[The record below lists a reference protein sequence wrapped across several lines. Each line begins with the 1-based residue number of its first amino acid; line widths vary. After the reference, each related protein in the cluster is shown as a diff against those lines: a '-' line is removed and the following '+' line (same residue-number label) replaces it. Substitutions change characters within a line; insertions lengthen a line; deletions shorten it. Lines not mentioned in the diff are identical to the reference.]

1 MKLIKTLIEK
11 LWEKALVL
19 VGALFVLLPV
29 SPLNMPY
36 TFRDSGVFLYFG
48 WRILNGELPYRDL
61 WDHKPPVILY
71 LNALGLAISDNSR
84 WGVWVIELAAL
95 FFAAYI
101 GYVLIK
107 KIFGFLPAA
116 LSLLIWLLSLVP
128 LLQGGNF
135 TTEYALI
142 LQFTALWLVYHANR
156 SQHPLRIYFLIGL
169 FGGISFFTK
178 QTTIGVWLAIALYL
192 TAQRLFARQALQWV
206 REMFSILLG
215 GVSVIAF
222 VAAFWG
228 VQGALPQFWD
238 AAFAYNFVYSSYGPN
253 GLAVRV
259 DSVLEGLKPLLRTRI
274 LHIALLGYVGAVAYL
289 FFKRKDMEK
298 ASPLLLIVL
307 LDFPIELML
316 IGTPRKTYPP
326 YYITALPAL
335 AVLSGMAF
343 WMLFDWVSRW
353 KIPAKLNYVIAIGL
367 AGFLVY
373 TSFYNYMNQLYT
385 YRKQTKNE
393 TIIEYIKENT
403 IPDDTILLWGAE
415 TSINYFTER
424 RSPTRYVYQYP
435 LHKEGYTNETI
446 IVEFLD
452 DLLQNKPKY
461 IIDTGTQDPMYQFPL
476 SSETIV
482 EKTSQLEGMY
492 CPERR
497 IDNWTLYIYSED
509 GCQ

>member
-61 WDHKPPVILY
+61 WDHKPPVIFY
-71 LNALGLAISDNSR
+71 LNALGLAITNNSR
-84 WGVWVIELAAL
+84 WGVWVIELIFL
-95 FFAAYI
+95 FFAAYL
-101 GYVLIK
+101 GYQLLK
-107 KIFGFLPAA
+107 KVFGLLPAI
-116 LSLLIWLLSLVP
+116 LSLLIWLLALVP

-135 TTEYALI
+135 ATEYALTWQI
-142 LQFTALWLVYHANR
+142 SALWLFYHAGE
-156 SQHPLRIYFLIGL
+156 SKKPLRVYFLIGL
-169 FGGISFFTK
+169 LGGISFFTK
-178 QTTIGVWLAIALYL
+178 QTTIGIWLAMAIYL
-192 TAQRLFARQALQWV
+192 TALRLWEKQAGRWAR
-206 REMFSILLG
+206 EILAIFFG
-215 GVSVIAF
+215 GISVIM
-222 VAAFWG
+222 VAAAFFAA
-228 VQGALPQFWD
+228 QGALAQFWD

-259 DSVLEGLKPLLRTRI
+259 DAVLQGLKPLVRTGI
-274 LHIALLGYVGAVAYL
+274 LHTALLGYLCAIACL
-289 FFKRKDMEK
+289 LLKCKDMVK
-298 ASPLLLIVL
+298 ASPLLLIAL

-326 YYITALPAL
+326 YYIIALPAL
-335 AVLSGMAF
+335 AVLSGMVF
-343 WMLFDWVSRW
+343 WMLFHWVSRL
-353 KIPAKLNYVIAIGL
+353 KISTAWNYIIAFGL
-367 AGFLVY
+367 SAFLAY
-373 TSFYNYMNQLYT
+373 TSFYIYLDHAYT
-385 YRKQTKNE
+385 YRRHTKHE
-393 TIIEYIKENT
+393 TIVTFIKENT
-403 IPDDTILLWGAE
+403 APTDTVLLWGAE